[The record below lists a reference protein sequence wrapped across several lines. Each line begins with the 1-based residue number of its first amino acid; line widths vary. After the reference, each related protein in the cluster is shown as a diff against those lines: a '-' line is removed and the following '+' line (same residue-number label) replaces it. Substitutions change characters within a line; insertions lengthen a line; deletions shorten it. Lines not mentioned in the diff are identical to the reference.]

1 MDTRPWQ
8 LTKRKYDT
16 GDGERRE
23 ERESAIIGKGI
34 EQFSGSLQCLKT
46 EKRATLIFFW
56 DGVVHSYSFPK

>member
-34 EQFSGSLQCLKT
+34 EQFSESLQCLKT
-46 EKRATLIFFW
+46 EK
-56 DGVVHSYSFPK
+56 